1 MKKILIVL
9 LFLSGVNA
17 FSDPG
22 IIPPPVDAQFN
33 SASFTYIYC
42 MFTRLDQVDH
52 LVSTVNAAWPPKW
65 WTLQVT
71 TTTTGAF
78 RVALEGSLDET
89 NWYQIAETSSAIG
102 AATNITATTAKYVRM
117 RTLRIPG
124 SATIHAVA
132 LGVR

>member
-1 MKKILIVL
+1 MKKLLIAL

-17 FSDPG
+17 FSNPDL
-22 IIPPPVDAQFN
+22 IPPPVDAQFN
-33 SASFTYIYC
+33 SSNFTYIHC
-42 MFTRLDQVDH
+42 SFNRLDQYDH
-52 LVSTVNAAWPPKW
+52 IVSTVNSIWPPKW
-65 WTLQVT
+65 WTIQVT

-78 RVALEGSLDET
+78 RVALEGSLDEL
-89 NWYQIAETSSAIG
+89 NWYTIAETSSAIG